1 MTYYDPNKENEPP
14 RTNRRFLGLI
24 AIGAVVLCTL
34 TAVAGYSLGR
44 ASATPQAT
52 AIIEEPAEENTPVV
66 EEVATEAV
74 VEEFSSE
81 EVPAESEP
89 VDEVEPNETDVA
101 EVEEPVESPE
111 EPTAVP
117 TDEPAQ
123 IEPTQEPFDLD
134 SLDLSLLEEAWSIID
149 GEFYGDLPSNDELI
163 YSAIEG
169 SLEILDDPHTS
180 FSNPDTAQ
188 SLRESLNGSFE
199 GIGAFVGETDD
210 GFIEI
215 VSPIPEQP
223 AEKVG
228 LQPGDLIIEVDGEN
242 VVGQS
247 VLDVASK
254 VRGPRGTD
262 VVLTILRPSTEEEL
276 IFTITRDRIELPNVA
291 SEMLEGDIGY
301 VSLLSFTSLAGD
313 QVNEA
318 VAEILEQNPQGLIFD
333 LRNNGGGFLNQSV
346 VIADI
351 FMTENIVLY
360 QRDNQGN
367 EQIFRADDGDIA
379 EEIPLVVLVN
389 ASSAS
394 ASEIVTAAIQDTG
407 RGTIIGDLTFGK
419 GSVQQVH
426 TLSDGSEL
434 RVTIARFFSPNDN
447 VINNVGI
454 TPDIEIADD
463 FDTDVDEQLERAIEF
478 LLTGE

>member
-1 MTYYDPNKENEPP
+1 MNPLGQTGNFY
-14 RTNRRFLGLI
+14 FLLRLVGVL
-24 AIGAVVLCTL
+24 LCTL

-52 AIIEEPAEENTPVV
+52 AVLDTAV
-66 EEVATEAV
+66 EEEAV
-74 VEEFSSE
+74 IEDEP
-81 EVPAESEP
+81 EVDESEP
-89 VDEVEPNETDVA
+89 VERAEEEPEVEEAASETEVA
-101 EVEEPVESPE
+101 EVDDTVESPE

-117 TDEPAQ
+117 TDVPAQ
-123 IEPTQEPFDLD
+123 IEPTSEPLDLD
-134 SLDLSLLEEAWSIID
+134 SLDLSLIEEAWSIIE
-149 GEFYGDLPSNDELI
+149 GEFYGELPSNDELI

-169 SLEILDDPHTS
+169 SLEILDDRHTS

-188 SLRESLNGSFE
+188 SLRDSLNGSFE

-215 VSPIPEQP
+215 ISPIPEQP

-228 LQPGDLIIEVDGEN
+228 LRPGDLIIEVDGVN

-262 VVLTILRPSTEEEL
+262 VVLLILRPSTEEEI
-276 IFTITRDRIELPNVA
+276 IFTITRDRIELPNVT
-291 SEMLEGDIGY
+291 SELLEGDIAY
-301 VSLLSFTSLAGD
+301 VSLNSFNSLAGD

-318 VAEILEQNPQGLIFD
+318 ITDMLAQNPAGLIFD

-351 FMTENIVLY
+351 FMTENIVLF
-360 QRDNQGN
+360 QRDNEGG

-389 ASSAS
+389 GGSAS
-394 ASEIVTAAIQDTG
+394 ASEIVTGAIQDTG
-407 RGTIIGDLTFGK
+407 RGTIIGELTFGK

-447 VINNVGI
+447 VINGVGI
-454 TPDIEIADD
+454 TPDIEVVQD
-463 FDTDVDEQLERAIEF
+463 FDTEEDEQLQRAIDF
-478 LLTGE
+478 LLNGE